1 MKHVKI
7 EEMVGGGGGGGKN
20 VCPKFILCTVSGFT
34 LVMISNKNMVAQTNT
49 AKVTGAFLQMSVKE
63 FAKNNAE
70 TNTLQ
75 LTCKP

>member
-1 MKHVKI
+1 MLRLR
-7 EEMVGGGGGGGKN
+7 GGERGGKY

-34 LVMISNKNMVAQTNT
+34 LVIISNKNMVGRTDMT
-49 AKVTGAFLQMSVKE
+49 KVTGAFLQLSVKE

-75 LTCKP
+75 LTCKPYS